1 MATVVIHKVS
11 QVVTDTMVVVV
22 VQVLLPTLQMSPQL
36 HTTQP
41 MVLQV
46 QHGTRSSPTVAVAA
60 AAVVGTQVER
70 LAHEELVAV
79 LAVVLVQVRL
89 KVL

>member
-1 MATVVIHKVS
+1 MAVVA
-11 QVVTDTMVVVV
+11 
-22 VQVLLPTLQMSPQL
+22 VQVLLPTLRMSPL
-36 HTTQP
+36 AHTTQP

-46 QHGTRSSPTVAVAA
+46 QHGTRSSPTVAVVEE
-60 AAVVGTQVER
+60 AVVGTQVER
-70 LAHEELVAV
+70 LAHEALVAV